1 MCYGLELYHYGVPGM
16 KWGVRHDYV
25 PVGRNP
31 YSRAGVSQESAS
43 SPNTKFTRKER
54 IRNRVN
60 IGSEISSKIIP
71 LNRKKSS
78 RKKTQ
83 NENKASDNKVKGG
96 KSKEHKLTDK
106 QKKIIIAGAAIAAT
120 GLAAYGYYKIKRING
135 DKYKRDVDQ
144 ILKSG
149 TILNTLSYDEN
160 RTKNTDM
167 FFATFRKFDNHQYNA
182 LFNKSVS
189 TALSTAND
197 NSNGLKKRIKNKV
210 LGQVKVASE
219 KSSSNEFKKLFDADS
234 DFRDF
239 VTNKDRMESHFDRTR
254 LKFKG
259 YREAL
264 NALEKIRT
272 EEKPSSKDL
281 ETVYRM
287 FNYVIPSDGQG
298 NAEKASDMLKQ
309 RNKFFKA
316 LKESGYGALL
326 DTNDSLYGGFHA
338 SAPVI
343 VFDQSRIVLDAVE
356 QTTLKE
362 KRFSALA
369 LAGRKILGV

>member
-1 MCYGLELYHYGVPGM
+1 MHYDCELYHYGVPGM

-25 PVGRNP
+25 PVGRSPSN
-31 YSRAGVSQESAS
+31 SVSDVREPTPSINSKLTSKKKIQ
-43 SPNTKFTRKER
+43 
-54 IRNRVN
+54 NRVDK
-60 IGSEISSKIIP
+60 GSDISSQIMNSNGGQKHK
-71 LNRKKSS
+71 NRKMPAK
-78 RKKTQ
+78 Q
-83 NENKASDNKVKGG
+83 SDDKLQDGRPNR
-96 KSKEHKLTDK
+96 HKLTDK
-106 QKKIIIAGAAIAAT
+106 QKKIIVAGAAIAAT
-120 GLAAYGYYKIKRING
+120 GLAAYGYYRIKRING

-144 ILKSG
+144 ILNTG

-167 FFATFRKFDNHQYNA
+167 FFATFRKLDNHQYNA

-189 TALSTAND
+189 TAISAAND
-197 NSNGLKKRIKNKV
+197 NPHGLKKRIKNKV
-210 LGQVKVASE
+210 LDQVKVASE
-219 KSSSNEFKKLFDADS
+219 KSSSNEFKKLFDTDS
-234 DFRDF
+234 DFKDF
-239 VTNKDRMESHFDRTR
+239 VMNKDRMESHFDRTR

-298 NAEKASDMLKQ
+298 NAEKASDILKQ

-338 SAPVI
+338 SSPVI
-343 VFDQSRIVLDAVE
+343 VFDQSKIVLDSVE
-356 QTTLKE
+356 QTTLKS
-362 KRFSALA
+362 KRFSELA
-369 LAGRKILGV
+369 LAGRKLLGV